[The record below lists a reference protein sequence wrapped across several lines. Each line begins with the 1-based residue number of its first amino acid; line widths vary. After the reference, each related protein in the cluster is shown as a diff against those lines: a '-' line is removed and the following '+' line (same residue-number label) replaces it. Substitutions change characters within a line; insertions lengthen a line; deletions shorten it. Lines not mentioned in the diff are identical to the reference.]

1 MTQTTVWVSPS
12 ATSFSCLCEVCLE
25 QARSSGML
33 FADALI
39 QAIVRGTIGAEA
51 AVSSRR
57 CSAGHEIVLRRV
69 ERPAT
74 LPRHDERQL
83 QLA

>member
-25 QARSSGML
+25 QARSSAML

-39 QAIVRGTIGAEA
+39 QASVRGTIGAEA